1 MPLAILIIM
10 SIAKQLLD
18 EIEDFANRN
27 PGHDE
32 SVGAL
37 AKAVRRIDTEFDGEV
52 RTQLLEQAR
61 ETFLRQIRTL
71 ENAEKTLE
79 ALEQLR
85 ENQQE
90 LVQALKRLTVQRPEG
105 VTLH

>member
-1 MPLAILIIM
+1 MVIAQLVVM
-10 SIAKQLLD
+10 SIAKQLLE
-18 EIEDFANRN
+18 EIEAFANRN

-37 AKAVRRIDTEFDGEV
+37 VKAVRRIDTEFEGEI

-61 ETFLRQIRTL
+61 ETFQRQVRTL

-79 ALEQLR
+79 ALEKLR

-90 LVQALKRLTVQRPEG
+90 LVEALKRLTVRRPEG

>member
-1 MPLAILIIM
+1 MLIAQLMIM

-18 EIEDFANRN
+18 EIEAFADRN

-37 AKAVRRIDTEFDGEV
+37 VRAVHRIDTEFKGEV
-52 RTQLLEQAR
+52 RAQLLEQAR
-61 ETFLRQIRTL
+61 ETFQRQVRTL
-71 ENAEKTLE
+71 ENTEKTLE
-79 ALEQLR
+79 ALDKLR
-85 ENQQE
+85 NNQQE
-90 LVQALKRLTVQRPEG
+90 LVEALKRLTVRRPEG

>member
-1 MPLAILIIM
+1 MLIAKPPIM

-18 EIEDFANRN
+18 EIEAFAHRN

-37 AKAVRRIDTEFDGEV
+37 VRAVHRIDTEFEGEV

-61 ETFLRQIRTL
+61 ETFQRQVRTL
-71 ENAEKTLE
+71 ENAEKTLD
-79 ALEQLR
+79 ALEKLR
-85 ENQQE
+85 ENQKD
-90 LVQALKRLTVQRPEG
+90 LVEALKRLTVRRPEG
-105 VTLH
+105 ATLH